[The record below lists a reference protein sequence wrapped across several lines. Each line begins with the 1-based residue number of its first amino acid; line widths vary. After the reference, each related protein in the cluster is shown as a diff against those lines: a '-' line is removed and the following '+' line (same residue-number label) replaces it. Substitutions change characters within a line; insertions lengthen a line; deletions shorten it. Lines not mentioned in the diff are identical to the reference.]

1 MVTFEYYKN
10 SNKNYKNN
18 GDIKIPLLDGTL
30 TFETNSTNEIEIEI
44 PYDEF
49 NRWKQIER
57 FGIIKITVPYI
68 KSKQLYRVYDLE
80 KDMLSYKIKARHI
93 FYDLIDN
100 ILLEFL

>member
-1 MVTFEYYKN
+1 MVSFEYYKN

-49 NRWKQIER
+49 DRWKQIE
-57 FGIIKITVPYI
+57 
-68 KSKQLYRVYDLE
+68 
-80 KDMLSYKIKARHI
+80 
-93 FYDLIDN
+93 
-100 ILLEFL
+100 